1 MSLDFIKRRENSQHI
16 ALAKKQQEQIN
27 YFIQSKIQND
37 FTSDYLEQ
45 WANRN
50 YATSDHF
57 LTWLKTV
64 LKTENF
70 LSAFKQLRYPLASSM
85 LVNNEI
91 KPQLERVFFA
101 EDSYSDYIVRGKKV
115 DTPTELEVNEY
126 NEILFNALLFRYN
139 DIVICDLKE
148 INTPY
153 RYLLEIDKVV
163 AIESHNGKIE
173 KIAFEAEMYDDTE
186 NEIHGYLYIDD
197 KNYIFYNKE
206 LTTAINTVPH
216 DLGYCPA
223 DYISDSSLNNDCD
236 VVRESIFSYV
246 KPELEEYV
254 ILKTLQRMS
263 NINGVLPVATMLQTT
278 EQKADGKDFKGVN
291 VAEPMASNTITSQ
304 KAKEGATVKA
314 NDSQLQAGTIVK
326 VPVVKN
332 NQNGTIDMDLVKNFI
347 NFFYMPVDASEFLN
361 KRVNDVKQLIVS
373 TVVGDYK
380 EQNESAK
387 NELQI
392 GKGYVNKEDVLRR
405 IGKTM
410 SKNRKSTD
418 TKVLGLKYGINSISV
433 DVSSGT
439 KFFLETDLE
448 LYKQL
453 KEASNPIERQNILI
467 KISQNRNKFNPSK
480 AQRESLLTKLLPFAY
495 DADFNTALTQ
505 MLVDDVTKK
514 LQTQFTYYIS
524 LFEAKYG
531 DIIEFYNG
539 IDGSDAERLIATD
552 NILRGLINVNTAV
565 PTA

>member
-1 MSLDFIKRRENSQHI
+1 MSLDFIKKRENSQHI

-37 FTSDYLEQ
+37 FTSDYLDQ
-45 WANRN
+45 WAQRN

-70 LSAFKQLRYPLASSM
+70 LSAFKQLRYPLASAM
-85 LVNNEI
+85 LVNDEI

-101 EDSYSDYIVRGKKV
+101 EDSYSDYTVRGKKV
-115 DTPTELEVNEY
+115 DTPAELEVNEY
-126 NEILFNALLFRYN
+126 NETLFNALLFRYN

-148 INTPY
+148 VNKPY
-153 RYLLEIDKVV
+153 RYLLEIDDVV

-186 NEIHGYLYIDD
+186 NEIHGFLYIDD
-197 KNYIFYNKE
+197 KNYIFYDKE

-223 DYISDSSLNNDCD
+223 DYISNEALTNDCD
-236 VVRESIFSYV
+236 VVRKSIFSYV

-278 EQKADGKDFKGVN
+278 EQKPDGKDFKGIN
-291 VAEPMASNTITSQ
+291 GAEPMASNTITSQ
-304 KAKEGATVKA
+304 KAKEQATVKA
-314 NDSQLQAGTIVK
+314 NDSQLQAGTIVR

-332 NQNGTIDMDLVKNFI
+332 SQNGTIDMDVVKNFI
-347 NFFYMPVDASEFLN
+347 NFFYMPVEASEFLN
-361 KRVNDVKQLIVS
+361 KRVNEVKQLIVS
-373 TVVGDYK
+373 TIVGDYK

-387 NELQI
+387 NELQV

-405 IGKTM
+405 IGRTM

-418 TKVLGLKYGINSISV
+418 TKILGLKYGINSVSV
-433 DVSSGT
+433 DVSFGT

-453 KEASNPIERQNILI
+453 KEAPNPLERQNILI
-467 KISQNRNKFNPSK
+467 KISQNKNKFNPSK
-480 AQRESLLTKLLPFAY
+480 AQREALLTKLLPFAY

-505 MLVDDVTKK
+505 QLVENDTKK

-531 DIIEFYNG
+531 DIVEFYNG

-552 NILRGLINVNTAV
+552 NILRSLINVSSVT